1 MGDKMTINELI
12 SDGIVVDG
20 PAHQSQNYSERARRN
35 LWLQM
40 SRMGAYSDT
49 KEVPIIVRGEGTRIY
64 DANGTEYFDGISGL
78 FTNMLGHGRTDIGA
92 AAAEQISQL
101 AYFPL
106 WTYAHP
112 KAIELAEK
120 LASLAPGDLNR
131 VFFTTGG
138 GEAIESAWKLA
149 RQYHKMRGDTDRYK
163 VISRDIAYHG
173 TTMGALTI
181 TSLDPYRQPFEPLVP
196 GAVKVP
202 AVNFYRAEQHADD
215 FEAFGL
221 WSAHQIEE
229 AILREGPETIA
240 AVFLEPVQN
249 AGGCF
254 TPPPGYWQSVREICD
269 RYGVILVSDEVI
281 CAFGRLGSW
290 FGGIKYDFVPDIIC
304 CAKGLSSGYAP
315 IGAMIVSDRIAE
327 PFQHD
332 DTSFIHGFTWSG
344 HPVSCAIAL
353 RSIEIFETEHVL
365 ENVQANEDYFHDSLM
380 ALKEIPIVGDV
391 RGTGYFWGIELVK
404 NQETKETWAGQDAER
419 LLRGYVSPEMFRRGL
434 ICRSDD
440 RGDPVVQLAPPL
452 ISTREDIDFM
462 VGTLREVFTGAVKHA
477 I

>member
-1 MGDKMTINELI
+1 MTINEII
-12 SDGIVVDG
+12 SDGITVSSPDHASYG
-20 PAHQSQNYSERARRN
+20 YSERARRH

-40 SRMGAYSDT
+40 SRMGAYSET
-49 KEVPIIVRGEGTRIY
+49 NEVPIMVRGEGTHVW
-64 DANGTEYFDGISGL
+64 DANGKKYFDGLSGL
-78 FTNMLGHGRTDIGA
+78 FTNMLGHGRSDIGA
-92 AAAEQISQL
+92 AAAEQISTM

-120 LASLAPGDLNR
+120 IASLAPGDLNR

-138 GEAIESAWKLA
+138 GEAVESAWKLA
-149 RQYHKMRGDTDRYK
+149 RQYHKLRGDTDRYK
-163 VISRDIAYHG
+163 VISRDVAYHG
-173 TTMGALTI
+173 TTLGALTI
-181 TSLDPYRQPFEPLVP
+181 TSLEDYRTPFEPLVP

-202 AVNFYRAEQHADD
+202 AVNFYRAEKFADD

-221 WSAHQIEE
+221 WSAKHIEE

-240 AVFLEPVQN
+240 AVFLKPVQN

-254 TPPPGYWQSVREICD
+254 TPPRGYWQSVREICD
-269 RYGVILVSDEVI
+269 RYGVLLVSDEVI
-281 CAFGRLGSW
+281 CAFGRLGTW
-290 FGGIKYDFVPDIIC
+290 FGGQKYDFVPDIIC

-327 PFQHD
+327 PFQHG
-332 DTSFIHGFTWSG
+332 DTSFIHGFTWAG

-353 RSIEIFETEHVL
+353 KSIEIIEDEHVL
-365 ENVQANEDYFHDSLM
+365 ENVLANEDYFRDSLES
-380 ALKEIPIVGDV
+380 LKEIPIVGDV

-404 NQETKETWAGQDAER
+404 DQTSKETWAGEDAER

-452 ISTREDIDFM
+452 ISTRDDIDFM
-462 VGTLREVFTGAVKHA
+462 VGTLREVFTGAAALH